1 MNNLQ
6 LQGAAVYK
14 PPYVGSA
21 VENRRSL
28 MRNMKTILIM
38 MITAVACLTST
49 FAGQR
54 FDAAAWRGV
63 QTYDIPTLQ
72 KIEGTLIGQVVGVR
86 INYRSDRISHRK
98 PNWYES
104 SIWHSAPAEKTKFAF
119 LRVYVAKKDL
129 PSFKSLPSDFRSA
142 QEIVVYGQISRD
154 PDANFLFIR
163 LLGRNVTL
171 DPAGNAT
178 VDW

>member
-1 MNNLQ
+1 
-6 LQGAAVYK
+6 
-14 PPYVGSA
+14 
-21 VENRRSL
+21 
-28 MRNMKTILIM
+28 MKTILTVILSF
-38 MITAVACLTST
+38 TAALNA
-49 FAGQR
+49 FPGQR

-63 QTYDIPTLQ
+63 QTYDIPALQ
-72 KIEGTLIGQVVGVR
+72 KIEGTMIGQVVGVQ
-86 INYRSDRISHRK
+86 INYRSDRINHRK

-104 SIWHSAPAEKTKFAF
+104 SIWHSTPAEKSKFAF

-129 PSFKSLPSDFRSA
+129 PAFKSIPSDFRSV

-154 PDANFLFIR
+154 SEANFVYIR
-163 LLGRNVTL
+163 LLGRTVTL

>member
-1 MNNLQ
+1 
-6 LQGAAVYK
+6 
-14 PPYVGSA
+14 
-21 VENRRSL
+21 
-28 MRNMKTILIM
+28 MKTILI
-38 MITAVACLTST
+38 VALSFLGAINA

-63 QTYDIPTLQ
+63 QTYDIPALQ
-72 KIEGTLIGQVVGVR
+72 KIEGTMIGQVVGVR

-104 SIWHSAPAEKTKFAF
+104 SVWHSAPAEKSKFAY
-119 LRVYVAKKDL
+119 LRVYVAKQDL
-129 PSFKSLPSDFRSA
+129 PVFKSIPSDFRTV
-142 QEIVVYGQISRD
+142 QEMVVYGQISRD
-154 PDANFLFIR
+154 SEANFVYIR

-171 DPAGNAT
+171 DAAGNAT